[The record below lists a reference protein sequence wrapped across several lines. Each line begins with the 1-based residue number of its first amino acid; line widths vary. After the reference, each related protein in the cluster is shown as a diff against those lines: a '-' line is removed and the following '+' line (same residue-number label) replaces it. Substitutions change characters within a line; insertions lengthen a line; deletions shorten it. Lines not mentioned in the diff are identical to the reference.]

1 MNNDVL
7 VAPDFAN
14 LLINFAI
21 ELNLKLVSPARIDG
35 SCNYD
40 FSSFAQKSQKLTSTG
55 KFVFEVE
62 LTANKIEIAKA
73 VEKMYG
79 VTVTDVNTVRQIGK
93 KKSRMTRSRASSG
106 MTSTFKK
113 AVVTLKDGDLIDFY
127 ENL

>member
-1 MNNDVL
+1 MSVL
-7 VAPDFAN
+7 KRPIVT
-14 LLINFAI
+14 
-21 ELNLKLVSPARIDG
+21 E
-35 SCNYD
+35 
-40 FSSFAQKSQKLTSTG
+40 KSQKLTTTG

-106 MTSTFKK
+106 KTSTFKK

>member
-1 MNNDVL
+1 
-7 VAPDFAN
+7 
-14 LLINFAI
+14 
-21 ELNLKLVSPARIDG
+21 
-35 SCNYD
+35 
-40 FSSFAQKSQKLTSTG
+40 
-55 KFVFEVE
+55 
-62 LTANKIEIAKA
+62 
-73 VEKMYG
+73 MYG